1 MTTAADR
8 PSGDG
13 STLIGTENE
22 VLVFDPTLPPACEVN
37 PGATVSFETSG
48 EVLRQLACGAA
59 LDSVDL
65 ERANAVTGPVLVRGA
80 SPGDALRLEVV
91 GVAIDQAWVV
101 WIEGFGP
108 LGSHT
113 QGVQVFETP
122 ISDGRIHLGEGLSV
136 PLAPMIGCVG
146 LAPADGTMS
155 TMRPVYP
162 TGGNMD
168 LRELSPGAVLW
179 LPVAAP
185 GALLSIGDLHAA
197 MGQGEPAFVALEA
210 AGTATVRIDLERDSE
225 LEFPRLRSGG
235 DTVCV
240 GMGPSFPDARA
251 SAVQQAFDLLL
262 RTHGMSARDAYAYVC
277 ACVELKAAGPS
288 GSMVD
293 GLEAVLAVVPDPP
306 VFA

>member
-1 MTTAADR
+1 
-8 PSGDG
+8 
-13 STLIGTENE
+13 
-22 VLVFDPTLPPACEVN
+22 
-37 PGATVSFETSG
+37 
-48 EVLRQLACGAA
+48 
-59 LDSVDL
+59 
-65 ERANAVTGPVLVRGA
+65 
-80 SPGDALRLEVV
+80 LRLEVV

-136 PLAPMIGCVG
+136 PLAPMIGCVR

-168 LRELSPGAVLW
+168 LRELSLGAVLW

-197 MGQGEPAFVALEA
+197 MSQEEPAFVALGSL
-210 AGTATVRIDLERDSE
+210 AGS
-225 LEFPRLRSGG
+225 RLIRCRRAGGASRSRAG
-235 DTVCV
+235 
-240 GMGPSFPDARA
+240 SAHRDARA
-251 SAVQQAFDLLL
+251 L
-262 RTHGMSARDAYAYVC
+262 R
-277 ACVELKAAGPS
+277 
-288 GSMVD
+288 
-293 GLEAVLAVVPDPP
+293 
-306 VFA
+306 